1 MEGGDW
7 LTAKGG
13 VVSADDVQK
22 EVAMAEQKF
31 MIKNKGCG
39 MVLDVTKGGEVV
51 GSPVVLW
58 DEHGADN
65 QCWTYTHDQICT
77 MLKPS
82 GKDIALCIKDRVS
95 GELTMSECIT
105 VTQNIVLVYR
115 KEETPSDPA
124 DGRIKDQQW
133 SVFGAD
139 GTIACKDDT
148 DWVLDCGGQA
158 KEEKITV
165 KRRANPPTS
174 SQQWEWKPC

>member
-1 MEGGDW
+1 MSG
-7 LTAKGG
+7 
-13 VVSADDVQK
+13 
-22 EVAMAEQKF
+22 QKF

-39 MVLDVTKGGEVV
+39 MVLDVTKGGDVV

-58 DEHGADN
+58 DQHGADN
-65 QCWTYTHDQICT
+65 QCWTYTNDQICT
-77 MLKPS
+77 VMKPS
-82 GKDIALCIKDRVS
+82 GKDIALCIKDRTT
-95 GELTMSECIT
+95 GELVMTECIH
-105 VTQNIVLVYR
+105 
-115 KEETPSDPA
+115 DAA

-158 KEEKITV
+158 KEERIVV

-174 SQQWEWKPC
+174 SQQWEWVPC

>member
-1 MEGGDW
+1 M
-7 LTAKGG
+7 
-13 VVSADDVQK
+13 S
-22 EVAMAEQKF
+22 EQKY

-39 MVLDVTKGGEVV
+39 MVLDVTKGGDVV
-51 GSPVVLW
+51 GSDIVLW
-58 DEHGADN
+58 EQHGADN

-82 GKDIALCIKDRVS
+82 GKDIALCIKDRVN
-95 GELTMSECIT
+95 GTLTMSECIH
-105 VTQNIVLVYR
+105 
-115 KEETPSDPA
+115 DPA

-148 DWVLDCGGQA
+148 DWVLDCGGQQ

-165 KRRANPPTS
+165 TRRANPPTS
-174 SQQWEWKPC
+174 SQQWEWVPC